1 MAKQKMHINNLPV
14 EILEQIFRSIP
25 LKDASNIMRVNKQWY
40 QEYRAV
46 IYRQKDAK
54 FEEILYSSWDD
65 WFLSPDLIPDYNWS
79 NFLISKLRNFC
90 DNFDIFYLGPKL
102 QDIYKSLKQESEKI
116 YKEKDEIDKL
126 LAIYEASYDF
136 EGWFPDW
143 LWEGMHK
150 NNRQKSAIN
159 YGNMNRV
166 RKFIVMLSEWTIE
179 NFVQSLEL
187 P

>member
-1 MAKQKMHINNLPV
+1 MAKQKMHHINNLLI

-65 WFLSPDLIPDYNWS
+65 WNVKDFDWKLDLYS
-79 NFLISKLRNFC
+79 LALAKLRNFC

-102 QDIYKSLKQESEKI
+102 WNIYESLKQESKKI
-116 YKEKDEIDKL
+116 DKERDEIDKL

-136 EGWFPDW
+136 EGWFPEW
-143 LWEGMHK
+143 LWEDMHK
-150 NNRQKSAIN
+150 NNRQKYAIN

-166 RKFIVMLSEWTIE
+166 SKLIVKLRGWTIE
-179 NFVQSLEL
+179 SFVQSLEL

>member
-1 MAKQKMHINNLPV
+1 MHINNLPV
-14 EILEQIFRSIP
+14 EILEQVFESIP

-46 IYRQKDAK
+46 IYRQKDVM
-54 FEEILYSSWDD
+54 FEEILYSSWDE
-65 WFLSPDLIPDYNWS
+65 WNVSPNLIPNYNYY
-79 NFLISKLRNFC
+79 NFLISKLRSFC
-90 DNFDIFYLGPKL
+90 DNFDIFYLRLKL
-102 QDIYKSLKQESEKI
+102 QDIYKPLEIESKKI
-116 YKEKDEIDKL
+116 DKEREEIDKL
-126 LAIYEASYDF
+126 MADYEASPDF

-150 NNRQKSAIN
+150 NNHHKSVIN
-159 YGNMNRV
+159 YGNIGRV
-166 RKFIVMLSEWTIE
+166 VKLRERLRDWTIE